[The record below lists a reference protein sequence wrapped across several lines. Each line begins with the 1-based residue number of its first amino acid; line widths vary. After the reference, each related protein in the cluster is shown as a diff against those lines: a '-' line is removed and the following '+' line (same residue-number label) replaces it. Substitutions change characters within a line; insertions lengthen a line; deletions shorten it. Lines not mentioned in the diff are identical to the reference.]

1 VKRALI
7 LAALFGAA
15 CGGGAKKPPSA
26 PQKPLAPAID
36 MGRPNIVFI
45 LTDDLDMSHVQY
57 MPHLRRH
64 LAAKGTTFSNMF
76 VTYAVCAPSRASIL
90 TGQYAHN
97 HGVVENRPPR
107 GSFRRFFSEGREQST
122 IATWIQA
129 AGYRTG
135 LVGKYMNYYPP
146 QRDPGYVPPG
156 WDDWHGYFDFKS
168 MAEGAAY
175 YNYEMNENGKVVRYG
190 DTEKDY
196 VTDVLRDKAL
206 EFIERTPKD
215 KPFFLYLGEFAPH
228 APVSPAD
235 RHDNLFPDLK
245 APRGASFN
253 EEDVADKPAWVR
265 AQPLMTPEVIAATDE
280 WYRKR
285 VQSIQSVD
293 DTIDALVKAL
303 ETRGQLENTYIF
315 FSSDNGFDFGG
326 HRLDHGKGDPY
337 EESIRVP
344 LIVRGPAIA
353 KGRVETAIAL
363 NIDLAPTFAAIAQ
376 ARAPESVDGRS
387 LYRLLVGKAT
397 MRDWRKDFLV
407 ELRSKEDAGI
417 TEFAAL
423 RTTDKLYVEY
433 VNGDRELYDLI
444 KDPHQLESVAQAAE
458 PELLE
463 KLAARLAVLRA
474 CKGDGCRS

>member
-1 VKRALI
+1 MKRALV
-7 LAALFGAA
+7 LGTLLTAA
-15 CGGGAKKPPSA
+15 CGGGPRPPQA
-26 PQKPLAPAID
+26 PQKPKAPAAD

-57 MPHLRRH
+57 MPQLRRH
-64 LAAKGTTFSNMF
+64 IAAKGTTFSNMF

-122 IATWIQA
+122 VATWIQA

-146 QRDPGYVPPG
+146 QRDPAYVPPG
-156 WDDWHGYFDFKS
+156 WDDWRGYFDFKS

-175 YNYEMNENGKVVRYG
+175 YNYELNENGRVVRYAEA
-190 DTEKDY
+190 EKDY
-196 VTDVLRDKAL
+196 LTDVLRDKAL
-206 EFIERTPKD
+206 DFIATTPRD
-215 KPFFLYLGEFAPH
+215 QPFFLYLGEFAPH

-253 EEDVADKPAWVR
+253 EEDVSDKPAWLR
-265 AQPLMTPEVIAATDE
+265 AQPQLTPEVIAATDE
-280 WYRKR
+280 LYKKR
-285 VQSIQSVD
+285 VQAMQAVD
-293 DTIDALVKAL
+293 DTIEALVRAL
-303 ETRGQLENTYIF
+303 EARGQLENTYIF

-326 HRLDHGKGDPY
+326 HRLDHGKGDAY
-337 EESIRVP
+337 DESIRVP

-353 KGRVETAIAL
+353 KGRVEPAIAL

-376 ARAPESVDGRS
+376 AQAPQSVDGRS

-397 MRDWRKDFLV
+397 QRDWRKDFLV
-407 ELRSKEDAGI
+407 ELRSKEDGGI

-423 RTTDKLYVEY
+423 RNADTLYVEY
-433 VNGDRELYDLI
+433 LSGERELYDLV
-444 KDPHQLESVAQAAE
+444 KDPHQLESAHTTVE
-458 PELLE
+458 PETLE
-463 KLAARLAVLRA
+463 KLSQRLAALKS
-474 CKGDGCRS
+474 CKGENCRS